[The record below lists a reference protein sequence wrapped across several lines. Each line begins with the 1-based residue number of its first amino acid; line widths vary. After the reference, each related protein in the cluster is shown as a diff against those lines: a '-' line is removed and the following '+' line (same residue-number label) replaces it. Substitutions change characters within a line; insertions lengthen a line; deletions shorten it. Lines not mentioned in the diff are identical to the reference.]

1 MNFEYNEKVFHEKLE
16 KETQDLIDSLGLN
29 VVGNKNTQCDL
40 SKKIRSYE
48 RDALRCKKGEN
59 VILYGVPGSGKSYK
73 IKMEYCKDPHYMERI
88 VFHPDYTYSDF
99 IG

>member
-40 SKKIRSYE
+40 SKK
-48 RDALRCKKGEN
+48 N
-59 VILYGVPGSGKSYK
+59 K
-73 IKMEYCKDPHYMERI
+73 II
-88 VFHPDYTYSDF
+88 
-99 IG
+99 